1 MGGTLA
7 QALRKNE
14 NAAMRT
20 RTIGSAVGVLG
31 AAALSGAML
40 PLRSHLSLA
49 TVGLV
54 LVIPVVTGVII
65 GGRQAGLISIA
76 AGFLAYDLAFVP
88 PYWTLAVGQAQH
100 WATLGAY
107 IITMALVA
115 EVVVRLEVARA
126 AAQVREGNARH
137 LFEMS
142 EVLLGDKSV
151 PELAEAIVR
160 EMCRTFG
167 LDGAALLVPVE
178 GRLEVAASSGMPIA
192 DSELTSLHPAEQP
205 PVALSTGASTD
216 PIQTLALSAAGRPVG
231 LMLLHGLPDDPIGRD
246 QLPTVANHLA
256 LAIERAELR
265 ERVHRVELLEEID
278 RLRDA
283 MLGAVSH
290 DLRTPLATI
299 KIASSTLL
307 DPTASLELEDLDE
320 LHLLIDVQAD
330 RLTRLVNNLLD
341 MTRIRTGVLEVRR
354 VPTSLLD
361 LVTAVTTDMAPLRE
375 GRYVEVDIPA
385 DLPRVSVDHVL
396 VEQVLANLVDNA
408 HRHSPEDG
416 RIVISAEQKGP
427 DHVVVSVT
435 DQGSGV
441 PRSERSAVFETFV
454 RFDTGGRAGLG
465 LAIAK
470 AFVQAHDQTIWVE
483 DPPEG
488 GARFAFTLPVADV
501 VHESSA

>member
-1 MGGTLA
+1 
-7 QALRKNE
+7 
-14 NAAMRT
+14 
-20 RTIGSAVGVLG
+20 
-31 AAALSGAML
+31 ML

-49 TVGLV
+49 TVALV
-54 LVIPVVTGVII
+54 FVIPVVAGVIL
-65 GGRQAGLISIA
+65 GGRPAGLISVA
-76 AGFLAYDLAFVP
+76 GGFLVYDLAFVP

-100 WATLGAY
+100 WAALVAY
-107 IITMALVA
+107 ILIMTLVA
-115 EVVVRLEVARA
+115 EVVVRLEAARA
-126 AAQVREGNARH
+126 AAQIREGNARH

-142 EVLLGDKSV
+142 EVLLGDKSI
-151 PELAEAIVR
+151 PELAEAIVH
-160 EMCRTFG
+160 EMCRTFR
-167 LDGAALLVPVE
+167 LEGAALLVPVE
-178 GRLEVAASSGMPIA
+178 GRLEVVAAAGMQLA
-192 DSELTSLHPAEQP
+192 DAEMTSLHPAERP
-205 PVALSTGASTD
+205 PAALSTRTSTD
-216 PIQTLALSAAGRPVG
+216 PIQTLALSAAGRPIG
-231 LMLLHGLPDDPIGRD
+231 LMLLHGLPDDPVGRE

-256 LAIERAELR
+256 LALERAELR

-307 DPTASLELEDLDE
+307 DPSASLDLEDVNE

-361 LVTAVTTDMAPLRE
+361 LVTTVTTDIAPMLE
-375 GRYVEVDIPA
+375 GRLVEVDIPD
-385 DLPRVSVDHVL
+385 DLPLVDVDHVL
-396 VEQVLANLVDNA
+396 VEQVLSNLVDNA

-416 RIVISAEQKGP
+416 LIVIAAERSGTDRIVA
-427 DHVVVSVT
+427 SVT
-435 DQGSGV
+435 DHGSGV

-470 AFVQAHDQTIWVE
+470 AFIQAHDETIWVE
-483 DPPEG
+483 DPPGG
-488 GARFAFTLPVADV
+488 GARFAFTLPIARE
-501 VHESSA
+501 VHKRSA

>member
-1 MGGTLA
+1 
-7 QALRKNE
+7 
-14 NAAMRT
+14 MRMRIT
-20 RTIGSAVGVLG
+20 GSAVGVL
-31 AAALSGAML
+31 AALAVGAAML

-49 TVGLV
+49 TVALV
-54 LVIPVVTGVII
+54 FVIPVVAGVIL
-65 GGRQAGLISIA
+65 GGRPAGVISVA
-76 AGFLAYDLAFVP
+76 AGFLVYDLAFVP

-100 WATLGAY
+100 WAALVAY
-107 IITMALVA
+107 ILIMTLVA
-115 EVVVRLEVARA
+115 EVVVRLEAARA
-126 AAQVREGNARH
+126 AAQIREGNARH

-142 EVLLGDKSV
+142 EVLLGDKSI
-151 PELAEAIVR
+151 PELAEAIVH
-160 EMCRTFG
+160 EMCRTFR
-167 LDGAALLVPVE
+167 LEGAALLVPVE
-178 GRLEVAASSGMPIA
+178 GRLEVVAAAGMQLA
-192 DSELTSLHPAEQP
+192 DAEMTSLHPAERP
-205 PVALSTGASTD
+205 PVALSTRTSTD
-216 PIQTLALSAAGRPVG
+216 PIQTLALSAAGRPIG
-231 LMLLHGLPDDPIGRD
+231 LMLLHGLPDDPVGRE

-256 LAIERAELR
+256 LALERAELR

-307 DPTASLELEDLDE
+307 DPSASLDLEDVNE
-320 LHLLIDVQAD
+320 LHLLIDVQSD

-361 LVTAVTTDMAPLRE
+361 LATTVTTDIAPMLE
-375 GRYVEVDIPA
+375 GRHVEVDIPD
-385 DLPRVSVDHVL
+385 DLPLVDVDHVL
-396 VEQVLANLVDNA
+396 VEQVLSNLVDNA

-416 RIVISAEQKGP
+416 LIVIAAERSGT
-427 DHVVVSVT
+427 DRIVVSVT
-435 DQGSGV
+435 DHGSGV

-470 AFVQAHDQTIWVE
+470 AFIQAHDETIWVE
-483 DPPEG
+483 DPPAG
-488 GARFAFTLPVADV
+488 GARFAFTLPIARE
-501 VHESSA
+501 VHKRSA